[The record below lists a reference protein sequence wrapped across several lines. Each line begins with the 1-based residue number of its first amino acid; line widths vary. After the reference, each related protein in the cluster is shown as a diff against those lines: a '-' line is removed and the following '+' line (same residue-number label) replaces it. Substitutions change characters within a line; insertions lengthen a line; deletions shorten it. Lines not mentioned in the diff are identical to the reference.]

1 MAKSRILKVPSIKHG
16 ARAASHS
23 IHHSSMAVSDFL
35 LDIMGDLVSGVFDL
49 FIGDVT
55 WEYESH

>member
-1 MAKSRILKVPSIKHG
+1 
-16 ARAASHS
+16 
-23 IHHSSMAVSDFL
+23 MAVSDFL